1 LILRKQLRKLELK
14 GELKRQ
20 ARQPKIEREGNL
32 KCLERKKQHG
42 SI

>member
-1 LILRKQLRKLELK
+1 LILRKLRKLELK
-14 GELKRQ
+14 GELK
-20 ARQPKIEREGNL
+20 RQPKIEREGNL

>member
-14 GELKRQ
+14 GELK
-20 ARQPKIEREGNL
+20 RQPKIEREGNL

>member
-20 ARQPKIEREGNL
+20 EEPKIEREGNL
-32 KCLERKKQHG
+32 KCLEREKQHG
-42 SI
+42 AI